1 MWLWLVNYRS
11 SGGLHFLP
19 YLQPGSVSLEGPS
32 LLAPEGRYAWS
43 YCLPDIH
50 EQVHFNSETYFLE
63 VPSASALLLVQSLV
77 RICVSVHCACK
88 AFLLVSTTFLS
99 LLYALRTIFRELK
112 SFTKF
117 SSNELFCWEESLPS
131 FLLLPFCLQELLRI

>member
-1 MWLWLVNYRS
+1 MNYRS

-32 LLAPEGRYAWS
+32 LLAPERTYAWS

-50 EQVHFNSETYFLE
+50 EQVHFNSGICFLE

-77 RICVSVHCACK
+77 RVRVSVHCAST
-88 AFLLVSTTFLS
+88 AFLLVETMFLS

-112 SFTKF
+112 SFKKF
-117 SSNELFCWEESLPS
+117 SSSEFFCWEESLPS
-131 FLLLPFCLQELLRI
+131 FLLLPFCLQELSRI